1 VRKSLTLRGGYSDMG
16 LDFSK
21 SSKVPEPQEE
31 PKDEL
36 VVQQYDIVADRQQMN
51 HEWTNSAEVDAL
63 VSTIEIDNMETIVT
77 FGAHAADLKGVG
89 CRVKQHE
96 SGTARRVESDARR
109 TCKDHGQI
117 RY

>member
-1 VRKSLTLRGGYSDMG
+1 MG

-21 SSKVPEPQEE
+21 SSKAPEPQEE

-77 FGAHAADLKGVG
+77 FGVG